1 MKGITFG
8 EYHSYRD
15 FNLILAKKD
24 MGAPPLKEKKLDID
38 GADSDIDYTDYF
50 GEPKYGNATH
60 KFDFSTLVPQTDF
73 LSQYSLVKNALHG
86 KKLRIILDDDPGFY
100 YVGRI
105 HCQNFTNANGVGYV
119 NVECDCE
126 PYKYKVEKTVVSK
139 AVNGKDTIV
148 LTNSRKRAVPEVVI
162 SNTESTMRIEYQT
175 YNIWDLGNGSFTLPE
190 LELVEGANDVTV
202 TGVGNITFTWQEA
215 SL

>member
-8 EYHSYRD
+8 EYHSFRD

-24 MGAPPLKEKKLDID
+24 MGAPPVKEKKLDID

-50 GEPKYGNATH
+50 GDPKYGNATH
-60 KFDFSTLVPQTDF
+60 KFDFTTLLPQTDF
-73 LSQYSLVKNALHG
+73 LSQFSLVKNALHG
-86 KKLRIILDDDPGFY
+86 KKLRIILDDDPGYY

-105 HCQNFTNANGVGYV
+105 FCQNFTHSNGVGYI

-126 PYKYKVEKTVVSK
+126 PYKYKIAPTVISR
-139 AVNGKDTIV
+139 AIDGTQTIA
-148 LTNSRKRAVPEVVI
+148 LTNSKKRAVPEVTIQTDTTLNIV
-162 SNTESTMRIEYQT
+162 YQT
-175 YNIWDLGNGSFTLPE
+175 YNIWDLGSGSFTLPD
-190 LELVEGANDVTV
+190 LELLEGDNLVTV
-202 TGVGNITFTWQEA
+202 TGTGTITFTWQEA

>member
-24 MGAPPLKEKKLDID
+24 MGAPPVKEKKLDID

-50 GEPKYGNATH
+50 GEPRYGNATH
-60 KFDFSTLVPQTDF
+60 KFDFTTLLPQTDF
-73 LSQYSLVKNALHG
+73 LSQFSLVKNALHG
-86 KKLRIILDDDPGFY
+86 KKLRIILDDDPIYY

-105 HCQNFTNANGVGYV
+105 HCQNFTNANGVGYI

-126 PYKYKVEKTVVSK
+126 PYKYKVEKTVISR
-139 AVNGKDTIV
+139 AINGTQTIT
-148 LTNSRKRAVPEVVI
+148 LTNSKKRAVPEVTIQTDTTLNIV
-162 SNTESTMRIEYQT
+162 YQT

-190 LELVEGANDVTV
+190 LELIEGDNLVTV
-202 TGVGNITFTWQEA
+202 TGTGTITFTWQEA